1 MALRVTLDFS
11 KFTKGMGEYAKAL
24 DRLAEMDM
32 EKAAEEAVKAGAKI
46 VADEIRGRIEALPT
60 EPYRHLKAGERFA
73 GISQEQKKDL
83 EDSFGVTPIK
93 KDRYGGINAKA
104 GFDGYGSYPS
114 KKYPQGLPNQ
124 LLARAI
130 ESGSSV
136 REKHPF
142 VRTAVQAARKEAEEA
157 MGKVIDKAI
166 QDKMEG

>member
-1 MALRVTLDFS
+1 MARRLRID
-11 KFTKGMGEYAKAL
+11 MGGLAEYRAAL
-24 DRLAEMDM
+24 DRLAAADM
-32 EKAAEEAVKAGAKI
+32 EKISKEAVKEGTKI

-93 KDRYGGINAKA
+93 KDRYGGINAKV

-142 VRTAVQAARKEAEEA
+142 VRPAVQAVRKEAEEA

-166 QDKMEG
+166 QEKMEG